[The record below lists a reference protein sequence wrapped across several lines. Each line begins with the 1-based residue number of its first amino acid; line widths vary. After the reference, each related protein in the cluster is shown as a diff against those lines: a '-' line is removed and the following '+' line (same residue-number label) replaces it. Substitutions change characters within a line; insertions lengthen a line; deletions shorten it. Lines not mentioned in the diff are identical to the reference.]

1 MPRKSVVPDDK
12 QRSGAPTT
20 SARPKVAISTSAVQT
35 AMLLSD
41 DDDDEGGD
49 AADALCADYGVSA
62 FAPAAVVNVHSS
74 ALRCVYAFYINL
86 GGCGCRNS

>member
-12 QRSGAPTT
+12 QRSGAPAT
-20 SARPKVAISTSAVQT
+20 SARPKVAITTGAVQT
-35 AMLLSD
+35 ALLLSD

-49 AADALCADYGVSA
+49 AADALCADYGVGA

-74 ALRCVYAFYINL
+74 ALRCVHTFHHQPVL
-86 GGCGCRNS
+86 RL